1 MAVRYIDL
9 PPDPGAPMRRTPTPC
24 FALILA
30 AAGCGGGATGP
41 TPPPPPPPPPAPAVA
56 AVTISPQGLTL
67 PVGGQGQL
75 AADAKAANGATV
87 GGVAIGWTSRAPN
100 VATVTNTGLVTGVAA
115 GQTEVIA
122 AAQGKA
128 DTVLVVVLGAFQ
140 LVVTPG
146 PAAVDIG
153 KSAAFAVEARDGS
166 GLVIPT
172 PPVSWGSSAPTIA
185 TVSGSGIS
193 TGVAAGVSTISA
205 RSGTVLSN
213 GALLTVRD
221 TTSASRVCN
230 GVLGFAKFEGTI
242 DYGYKSVGQQ
252 TDGGFLIDADDN
264 GILTATLV
272 KTSDGPFL
280 ASWSGDIHGSAS
292 TTQRKYDG
300 SNSET
305 RSGGGPIIGIP
316 LQFGGAPVLPK
327 MTLIA
332 DLQLCTWRL
341 TALAM
346 LSVRQTYLGTTTQKE
361 EPVAMLQFSSI
372 IGDPRLGLLL
382 PTGSLTPR
390 SLVWGVM
397 HPTDDAV
404 MPLGFAAELFNPID
418 RSVGQGTGGMVLVP
432 KP

>member
-1 MAVRYIDL
+1 
-9 PPDPGAPMRRTPTPC
+9 MRRTPTSC
-24 FALILA
+24 FALILT

-41 TPPPPPPPPPAPAVA
+41 TPPPPPPPPPGPAVA
-56 AVTISPQGLTL
+56 AVLITPRGLTL

-75 AADAKAANGATV
+75 AADAKAANGSTV
-87 GGVAIGWTSRAPN
+87 AGVTIGWTSRAAN
-100 VATVTNTGLVTGVAA
+100 VATVTNSGLVTGVAA
-115 GQTEVIA
+115 GQAEVIA

-128 DTVLVVVLGAFQ
+128 DTVLVIVLGTFQ

-146 PAAVDIG
+146 SAAVDIG
-153 KSAAFAVEARDGS
+153 KSAAFSVEARDGT

-172 PPVSWGSSAPTIA
+172 PPVTWGSSTPTIA
-185 TVSGSGIS
+185 TVSGTGIS

-230 GVLGFAKFEGTI
+230 GILGIPAFDGTV
-242 DYGYKSVGQQ
+242 DYGYKSVGQR

-264 GILTATLV
+264 GILKATLV

-280 ASWSGDIHGSAS
+280 ASWSGDIQGSAS
-292 TTQRKYDG
+292 TTQRKYDN

-316 LQFGGAPVLPK
+316 LQPGGAPVLPK

-332 DLQLCTWRL
+332 DLQRCSWQL
-341 TALAM
+341 TAGAT

-361 EPVAMLQFSSI
+361 EAVAMLRFSST
-372 IGDPRLGLLL
+372 IGDPRLGYLL

-390 SLVWGVM
+390 SLLWSGM
-397 HPTDDAV
+397 HPNEDAV